1 MKPTAVKKTLEK
13 HLYGHKPT
21 RQLSNASI
29 LDNTVC
35 PWKTPEEEQS
45 ERQQISKEQLNVLRS
60 QLPLILSGL
69 KKIPDHR
76 NPKKIKHKI
85 TVLMLYGLLM
95 FVFQFASRREVNRE
109 MTRPLFEKNLNDF
122 FPELN
127 SLPHADTLFRFLK
140 KIDIEQL
147 ERIQIDVLN
156 NLIRKKKFRRYL
168 INNCYPVA
176 IDGSQK
182 LARKDLFTEQLLQRK
197 KKKKKEKN
205 KGKSKEDILEEEDEY
220 QYYVYVLE
228 ANLSFH
234 NGMVIPLL
242 SEFLE
247 YQLGDQQN
255 SKQDC
260 ELKAFRRLC
269 NKIKTYFSHL
279 PIILLLD
286 GLYANGPLMDYC
298 QKKNW
303 QYMIVLQE
311 ADLKTIWREFQSLCS
326 VEKNNQH
333 QQEWNGREQ
342 HFTWINS
349 IEYDFDNG
357 KKTMLVHLVVCDE
370 HWQEVNQHGEV
381 EKKHSRHAWLSS
393 RELKN
398 HNVHERCNLGARYRW
413 GIEANFLVEKH
424 QGYHYEHCFSL
435 NWNALKGYHYLM
447 RLAHLFNVLALFTVA
462 LVKTVRL
469 LGKRGLLQ
477 LVRATLSAPWFAE
490 GDIEALIAQ
499 PFRLRLI

>member
-1 MKPTAVKKTLEK
+1 
-13 HLYGHKPT
+13 
-21 RQLSNASI
+21 
-29 LDNTVC
+29 
-35 PWKTPEEEQS
+35 
-45 ERQQISKEQLNVLRS
+45 
-60 QLPLILSGL
+60 
-69 KKIPDHR
+69 
-76 NPKKIKHKI
+76 
-85 TVLMLYGLLM
+85 
-95 FVFQFASRREVNRE
+95 
-109 MTRPLFEKNLNDF
+109 
-122 FPELN
+122 
-127 SLPHADTLFRFLK
+127 
-140 KIDIEQL
+140 
-147 ERIQIDVLN
+147 
-156 NLIRKKKFRRYL
+156 
-168 INNCYPVA
+168 
-176 IDGSQK
+176 
-182 LARKDLFTEQLLQRK
+182 
-197 KKKKKEKN
+197 
-205 KGKSKEDILEEEDEY
+205 
-220 QYYVYVLE
+220 
-228 ANLSFH
+228 
-234 NGMVIPLL
+234 MVIPLL

-260 ELKAFRRLC
+260 ELRAFRRLC
-269 NKIKTYFSHL
+269 KKIKTYFSHL

-286 GLYANGPLMDYC
+286 GLYANGPLMEYC

-311 ADLKTIWREFQSLCS
+311 ADLKTIWREFYSLCS
-326 VEKNNQH
+326 VQKNNQH

-490 GDIEALIAQ
+490 GDIEVLIAQ